1 MTTKP
6 LVLAITG
13 CISGVAHTY
22 MAAEV
27 IENLCRELGYKV
39 SVETQGALGIEN
51 AHGPDLIE
59 KADLVIFAA
68 DVTVAERERFVGLRI
83 IDTDIQTVLKSPE
96 KVREAIVRILYLQN
110 GFVMQI

>member
-1 MTTKP
+1 MTSKP
-6 LVLAITG
+6 LILAVTG

-27 IENLCRELGYKV
+27 IETICRELGYKA

-51 AHGPDLIE
+51 PHAAELIE
-59 KADLVIFAA
+59 KADLVIFSA
-68 DVTVAERERFVGLRI
+68 DVTIAGRERFVGRRI

-96 KVREAIVRILYLQN
+96 KIREAIVRILYLQN
-110 GFVMQI
+110 GFVMPL